1 MSPSHRGS
9 LFSRLLAL
17 PWAMVAWATGEG
29 LDDADRRERNRTL
42 ERRLQSAG
50 ITIAVAGVIWTVQTL
65 AAVDKRSEVQAA
77 QMLFLQADIAR
88 SRGLEADVRQIREI
102 AAATQHRVESMDARV
117 AELERHSAAT
127 AASMR
132 AVK

>member
-9 LFSRLLAL
+9 LLSRLLAL
-17 PWAMVAWATGEG
+17 PWAVVAWTTGEG
-29 LDDADRRERNRTL
+29 LDATEKRERNRTL

-77 QMLFLQADIAR
+77 QMMFLQADIAR
-88 SRGLEADVRQIREI
+88 ERWLEADVRQIREI
-102 AAATQHRVESMDARV
+102 AAATNQRVQTMDARI
-117 AELERHSAAT
+117 AELERHAAMSAR
-127 AASMR
+127 AA
-132 AVK
+132 K